1 MSKWVNSC
9 TCDICE
15 RAKVEDFRKEQIR
28 KTAHVFFV
36 VLIGIVALVAGA
48 GFLTWIAS

>member
-15 RAKVEDFRKEQIR
+15 RSKVEEFRKEQIR
-28 KTAHVFFV
+28 KTVHVLSV

-48 GFLTWIAS
+48 LLLTWLAT